1 MADKMRTLV
10 EISLNNK
17 TCREDILPFVG

>member
-1 MADKMRTLV
+1 MADQMRTLI

-17 TCREDILPFVG
+17 TKQDILPFVG